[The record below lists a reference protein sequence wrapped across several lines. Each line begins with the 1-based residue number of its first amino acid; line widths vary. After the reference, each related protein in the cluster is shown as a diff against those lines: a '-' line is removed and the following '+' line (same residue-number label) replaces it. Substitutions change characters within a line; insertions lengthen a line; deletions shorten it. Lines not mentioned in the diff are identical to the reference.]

1 MTTTVITCI
10 HITHYLVKSEAVSF
24 SRCAAVS
31 TMVTLLIK
39 KATERKYALTCC
51 VAVATPSLVP
61 KNRMEG
67 EELREGEK
75 RRIERRKEEEDNRGE
90 IKNNKT
96 ELKRKKSSRQDI
108 IIRKRRKGED
118 KTEKEKRQDRRRKKK
133 MTRRVDIGEY

>member
-75 RRIERRKEEEDNRGE
+75 RRIERRKEEDNRRE

-96 ELKRKKSSRQDI
+96 ELKKKKSSRQDI

-133 MTRRVDIGEY
+133 MTRRVDIGEH

>member
-75 RRIERRKEEEDNRGE
+75 RRIERRKEEDNRRE

-133 MTRRVDIGEY
+133 MTRRVNIGEH

>member
-75 RRIERRKEEEDNRGE
+75 RRIERRKEEDNGGE

-96 ELKRKKSSRQDI
+96 EHMRKKSSRQDI

>member
-75 RRIERRKEEEDNRGE
+75 RRIERRKEEDNRRE

>member
-75 RRIERRKEEEDNRGE
+75 RRIERRKEEDNRRE

-118 KTEKEKRQDRRRKKK
+118 KAEKEKNKIEEERRK
-133 MTRRVDIGEY
+133 

>member
-75 RRIERRKEEEDNRGE
+75 RRIERRKEEDNRGE

-96 ELKRKKSSRQDI
+96 EHMRKKSSRQDI

-133 MTRRVDIGEY
+133 MTRRVDIGEH